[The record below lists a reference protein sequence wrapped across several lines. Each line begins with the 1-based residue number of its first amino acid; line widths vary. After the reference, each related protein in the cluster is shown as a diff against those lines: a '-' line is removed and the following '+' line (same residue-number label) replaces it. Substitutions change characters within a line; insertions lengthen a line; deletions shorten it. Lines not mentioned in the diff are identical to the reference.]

1 MANKKIKKINL
12 GGTEYDIH
20 DAATADVA
28 AKAKA
33 SADVKVA
40 TINGYTYDQINAGQ
54 VLFAETAI
62 STSEIDSA
70 VDNIGTSS
78 N

>member
-20 DAATADVA
+20 DAATAGVA
-28 AKAKA
+28 ADAKA

-40 TINGYTYDQINAGQ
+40 SINGYTYAQINNGE

-62 STSEIDSA
+62 LNSEIESA
-70 VDNIGTSS
+70 VANIGK
-78 N
+78 

>member
-20 DAATADVA
+20 DAATAQVA
-28 AKAKA
+28 ANAKA
-33 SADVKVA
+33 SADAKVA
-40 TINGYTYDQINAGQ
+40 TINGYTYAQINNGS

-62 STSEIDSA
+62 TESEIDSA

>member
-20 DAATADVA
+20 DAATAAVA
-28 AKAKA
+28 ADAKA

-40 TINGYTYDQINAGQ
+40 SINGYTYDQINSGT

-62 STSEIDSA
+62 LNSEIESA
-70 VDNIGTSS
+70 VANIGK
-78 N
+78 